1 MDQFATNKHYGLP
14 TGLYYNTKSVENS
27 PSVTEHVEPPDGPE
41 GSDVEC
47 PETGTPVSDHE
58 GPETQTPETQ
68 TPETANPETANPET
82 DHANG
87 TEDDQKTTTESHRA
101 EDRALRRSL
110 SGTPSPQKSNYD
122 KRAIGIYKH
131 CLIVDLSQF
140 SATVC
145 AMLLSICSILTIMIS
160 VLMNH
165 FIRLLRSLHS
175 T

>member
-27 PSVTEHVEPPDGPE
+27 PSITEHVEPPDGPE

-47 PETGTPVSDHE
+47 PETGTPVPDHD
-58 GPETQTPETQ
+58 GPETQTPET
-68 TPETANPETANPET
+68 
-82 DHANG
+82 ANG
-87 TEDDQKTTTESHRA
+87 TEDDQKTTTETHGA
-101 EDRALRRSL
+101 EVRALRRSL

-131 CLIVDLSQF
+131 CLIVDLSEF

-145 AMLLSICSILTIMIS
+145 AMLFSICSILTIMIS